1 MNKIEKYLNSV
12 ETKQKYLIYFMIFGL
27 IVYLFVQI
35 MMPIKENIDTLE
47 SQISEM
53 QTKLINNSL
62 SRLKKQKDLKTKEAL
77 VLKSKQEKQKEEINN
92 LISGLYKLK
101 YAFYDNKE
109 WAKSLDNILRYS
121 IKRNLE
127 IDYIKSINVKNNKGD
142 ELLKKKRSLEISGN
156 GNYIDIVAFISYIDN
171 LNTLLKFKNTQIKL
185 DDKGLKF
192 KLFVDMYGI
201 GL

>member
-1 MNKIEKYLNSV
+1 MNKIEKYLSSIDK
-12 ETKQKYLIYFMIFGL
+12 KQKYLIYFMIFGL
-27 IVYLFVQI
+27 IFYLFVQL
-35 MMPIKENIDTLE
+35 MMPVKENIDTLE
-47 SQISEM
+47 SQISEL

-62 SRLKKQKDLKTKEAL
+62 KKLKKRKDLKIKELL
-77 VLKSKQEKQKEEINN
+77 VLKSKQEKQQEKINN

-109 WAKSLDNILRYS
+109 WAKSLDNILKYS
-121 IKRNLE
+121 VKRNLK
-127 IDYIKSINVKNNKGD
+127 IDYIKSIDVKNSKNSK
-142 ELLKKKRSLEISGN
+142 LLKKKRSLEISGS

-185 DDKGLKF
+185 DDKDLKF

>member
-1 MNKIEKYLNSV
+1 MNKIEKYLNNI
-12 ETKQKYLIYFMIFGL
+12 EAKQKYLIYFMIFGL
-27 IVYLFVQI
+27 IAYFFVQV
-35 MMPIKENIDTLE
+35 MMPVKENIDILE
-47 SQISEM
+47 SQISEL
-53 QTKLINNSL
+53 QTKLMNNSL
-62 SRLKKQKDLKTKEAL
+62 SKLKKSKYLKTKEVL

-109 WAKSLDNILRYS
+109 WAKSLDDILKYS
-121 IKRNLE
+121 LKRNLE
-127 IDYIKSINVKNNKGD
+127 IDYIKNINVKNNNSP
-142 ELLKKKRSLEISGN
+142 ELLKKKRSLEISGT

-185 DDKGLKF
+185 DDKGLNF
-192 KLFVDMYGI
+192 KLFIDMYGI